1 MKTANVRKLRHAF
14 GEVMEWITEGQRVE
28 IVKKGKV
35 IALLSPPPPIQK
47 PKKVK
52 LPDFEARRKRIFG
65 DRVLPG
71 NIIAEE
77 RESYE
82 W

>member
-1 MKTANVRKLRHAF
+1 MKTANVRQLRHAF
-14 GEVMEWITEGQRVE
+14 GDVMEWVAEGQQVK
-28 IVKKGKV
+28 IVKRGKV
-35 IALLSPPPPIQK
+35 IALLSPPPR
-47 PKKVK
+47 KKSKKLK
-52 LPDFEARRKRIFG
+52 LPDFEARQQRIFG
-65 DRVLPG
+65 ERVLPG

>member
-14 GEVMEWITEGQRVE
+14 GEVMEWVTEGEQVE
-28 IVKKGKV
+28 IVKKGRI
-35 IALLSPPPPIQK
+35 IALLSPPPPPSK
-47 PKKVK
+47 SKKVK
-52 LPDFEARRKRIFG
+52 LPDFEARQKRIFG

-71 NIIAEE
+71 NAVAEE

>member
-14 GEVMEWITEGQRVE
+14 GTVMEWIAEGERVE
-28 IVKKGKV
+28 IVKKGRV
-35 IALLSPPPPIQK
+35 IALLSPPPPIHK

-71 NIIAEE
+71 NAVAEE